1 MSQSSFYDFEVA
13 SIAGED
19 YRLEKYRG
27 KVLLVVNVASKCGL
41 TPQYDGLEALYE
53 KYSEQGFEVL
63 GFPCNQFAKQ
73 EPGSGQEIQEFCRL
87 NHGVKFPMHAKIA
100 VNGGQTHPLYRYLK
114 AQAPGILGTKAIKW
128 NFTKFLVDRQGNV
141 TERFSPN
148 TTPDKIEPAIQALLA
163 REA

>member
-1 MSQSSFYDFEVA
+1 MTQSKLYDFEVS
-13 SIAGED
+13 SIGGED

-53 KYSEQGFEVL
+53 KYAEQGFEVL

-73 EPGSGQEIQEFCRL
+73 EPGSDQEIQEYCRL
-87 NHGVKFPMHAKIA
+87 NHGVKFPMHAKID
-100 VNGGQTHPLYRYLK
+100 VNGGDTHPLYQYLK
-114 AQAPGILGTKAIKW
+114 TQAPGVLGTKSIKW

-141 TERFSPN
+141 TERFAPKTSPA
-148 TTPDKIEPAIQALLA
+148 DIEPAIQALLA
-163 REA
+163 RES